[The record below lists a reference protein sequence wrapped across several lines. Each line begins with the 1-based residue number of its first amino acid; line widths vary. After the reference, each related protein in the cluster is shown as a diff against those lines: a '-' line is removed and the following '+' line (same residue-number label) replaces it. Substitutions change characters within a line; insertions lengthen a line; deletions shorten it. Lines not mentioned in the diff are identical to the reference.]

1 MTLDAAIGVQ
11 LGSLALDVEVEVA
24 PGELL
29 AILGPNGSGKSTVLR
44 TLAGLLEIDAG
55 RIAVDGTVLDDPAHG
70 VFVPPDR
77 QSQAQWLL
85 KQAHV
90 TEKELTFLAV
100 GELESPPEGE
110 SR

>member
-1 MTLDAAIGVQ
+1 VSTSSWVSVAAYSDK
-11 LGSLALDVEVEVA
+11 LSAE
-24 PGELL
+24 
-29 AILGPNGSGKSTVLR
+29 AILGLLTGEGVPAYIKSDEHVPGLGSNFS
-44 TLAGLLEIDAG
+44 
-55 RIAVDGTVLDDPAHG
+55 